1 MRRYSF
7 LIAALA
13 LAACQETTSPTAEDT
28 RRHAVINTD
37 GNLPGQYIVVT
48 DWSVDDAAL
57 AAEYGIA
64 PRHTY
69 EHLLNGFAGTISDDV
84 VERLAA
90 DPRVLRISV
99 QRLMQAFDMGTT
111 PGTQLAPGSW
121 GLDRVDQRLLPLDNS
136 YSYDTDA
143 STVRAYILDMG
154 LRATHEEFEGRA
166 VRGFDAFTW
175 DPTDPTQQE
184 QLGSAECDSHATHVA
199 GTVGG
204 KTYGVAKKV
213 QLIGVRVLNCA
224 GYGNDS
230 DVIAGMDW
238 VAEHATLPAV
248 ANMSLGD
255 FVPGKLLGTSTE
267 IDNALKAMIASGVVT
282 AVAAGNGWGS
292 GGAPGYDAC
301 NHPLAN
307 VREAVVVGASRRNS
321 ATAYTFDIQTSW
333 TSYGACVDVYAPGD
347 GIMSSTSVGDNTTG
361 PNSGTSMSAPHV
373 AGVAAL
379 ILGQNPYLTPAEVH
393 DIIVGQSTPDVIQ
406 KNANNTTAAMDPAP
420 LLMLYSRP
428 AVPPV
433 QELKK
438 NGKPVPCTPRR
449 KREWTC

>member
-1 MRRYSF
+1 MKRYLL

-13 LAACQETTSPTAEDT
+13 LTACQETTAPTSELT
-28 RRHAVINTD
+28 TQRAVINTD
-37 GNLPGQYIVVT
+37 GNLAGQYIVVT

-57 AAEYGIA
+57 AAEYGIT

-69 EHLLNGFAGTISDDV
+69 EHLLNGFAGSIPDDV
-84 VERLAA
+84 VQRLAG

-99 QRLMQAFDMGTT
+99 QRLMQKFD
-111 PGTQLAPGSW
+111 TQLAPGSW
-121 GLDRVDQRLLPLDNS
+121 GIDRIDQRTLPLDNA
-136 YSYDTDA
+136 YTYDTDA
-143 STVRAYILDMG
+143 ATVRAYILDMG
-154 LRATHEEFEGRA
+154 LRATHQEFEGRA
-166 VRGFDAFTW
+166 IRGFDAFTW

-184 QLGSAECDSHATHVA
+184 LLGSAECDSHATHVA

-213 QLIGVRVLNCA
+213 QLVGVRVLNCA
-224 GYGNDS
+224 GYGNDA

-238 VAEHATLPAV
+238 VAENAILPAV

-292 GGAPGYDAC
+292 GAAPGYDAC

-307 VREAVVVGASRRNS
+307 VREAIVVGASERNS
-321 ATAYTFDIQTSW
+321 STAYTFDRQTAW
-333 TSYGACVDVYAPGD
+333 TSYGPCVDVYAPG
-347 GIMSSTSVGDNTTG
+347 GAIISSTSEGDNTSG
-361 PNSGTSMSAPHV
+361 SNSGTSMSAPHV

-379 ILGQNPYLTPAEVH
+379 ILGRNPNLTPAEVQ
-393 DIIVGQSTPDVIQ
+393 DIIVNQATPNVIQ
-406 KNANNTTAAMDPAP
+406 KNANNTTAAADPTP

-428 AVPPV
+428 VVPPV
-433 QELKK
+433 TALKK

-449 KREWTC
+449 KLEGSC

>member
-1 MRRYSF
+1 MKRYSL

-13 LAACQETTSPTAEDT
+13 LTACQETTAPAPEHTT
-28 RRHAVINTD
+28 QRAVINTD
-37 GNLPGQYIVVT
+37 GNLAGQYIVVT
-48 DWSVDDAAL
+48 DWSVNDAAL
-57 AAEYGIA
+57 AAEYGIT

-69 EHLLNGFAGTISDDV
+69 EHLLNGFAGSIPDDV
-84 VERLAA
+84 VQRLAG

-99 QRLMQAFDMGTT
+99 QRLMQRFD
-111 PGTQLAPGSW
+111 TQLSPGSW
-121 GLDRVDQRLLPLDNS
+121 GLDRVDQRTLPLNNA
-136 YSYDTDA
+136 YTYDTDA
-143 STVRAYILDMG
+143 ATVRAYILDMG

-166 VRGFDAFTW
+166 TRGFDAFTW

-184 QLGSAECDSHATHVA
+184 LLGSVECDSHATHVA

-224 GYGNDS
+224 GYGNDA

-292 GGAPGYDAC
+292 GAAPGYDAC

-307 VREAVVVGASRRNS
+307 VREALVVGASERNS
-321 ATAYTFDIQTSW
+321 ATAYTFDRQTAW
-333 TSYGACVDVYAPGD
+333 TSYGPCVDVYAPG
-347 GIMSSTSVGDNTTG
+347 GAIISSTSAGDNTSG
-361 PNSGTSMSAPHV
+361 SNSGTSMAAPHV

-379 ILGQNPYLTPAEVH
+379 ILGQNPNLTPAQVH
-393 DIIVGQSTPDVIQ
+393 DIIVKQATPNVIQ
-406 KNANNTTAAMDPAP
+406 KNANNTTAASDLTP

-428 AVPPV
+428 SVPPAV
-433 QELKK
+433 TLKK

-449 KREWTC
+449 KLEGTC